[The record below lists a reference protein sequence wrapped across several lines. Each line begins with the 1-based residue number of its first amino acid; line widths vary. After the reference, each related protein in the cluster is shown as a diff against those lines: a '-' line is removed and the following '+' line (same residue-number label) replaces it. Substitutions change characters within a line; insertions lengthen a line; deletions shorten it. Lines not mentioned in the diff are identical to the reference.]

1 MIRIIDYGLGNVLA
15 FLNVYKRLNIPAGIA
30 RNEADLRDAERVILP
45 GVGSFD
51 HAMILL
57 QQSGMRE
64 TLDEIVLSRQCPV
77 LGVCVG
83 MQILGSKSEEGKL
96 PGLSWISGAVCKL
109 KSTDGPTP
117 LRLPHMGWND
127 VEPIVSSPLFSGLE
141 NDARFYFL
149 HSYHFVC
156 NNKEAVLAEA
166 DYGRRFACA
175 IHSHQIFGVQF
186 HPEKSHQ
193 YGTRLLKNFAEV

>member
-1 MIRIIDYGLGNVLA
+1 MIKIIDYGLGNVLA

-30 RNEADLRDAERVILP
+30 RIEADLQEASHLILP

-51 HAMILL
+51 HAMSLL
-57 QQSGMRE
+57 QKSGMRE
-64 TLDEIVLSRQCPV
+64 PLYEVVVSQNCPV

-83 MQILGSKSEEGKL
+83 MQILASKSEEGKL
-96 PGLSWISGAVCKL
+96 PGLSWISGSVCKL
-109 KSTDGPTP
+109 KPTDGHTP

-127 VEPIVSSPLFSGLE
+127 VKPIVSSPLFSGLE

-156 NNKEAVLAEA
+156 DNKESVLAEA
-166 DYGRRFACA
+166 DYGERFVCA
-175 IHSHQIFGVQF
+175 VHSQNVFGVQF

-193 YGTRLLKNFAEV
+193 YGIRLLKNFAEV